1 MRSRLGR
8 PITVAGNPP
17 VKFGSASIEG
27 ETESRRLPPFALFLL
42 RIFLF
47 DLFGISILPIIEGL
61 IFTIL
66 YICSLRC
73 GGQSIASAVIALV
86 LTEASLVLFCVAIKK
101 SLVGN
106 KWGLDDS
113 TPFWSWRHFTY
124 FFAQDCFFV
133 WCRGP
138 LGFCAGTLL
147 SNSILRWMGCQ
158 IGRRTIVTQPM
169 QCSDWN
175 AVSFGNDCV
184 VDGVL
189 QFHSFE
195 DMMLR
200 VKRAR
205 IEDGCAVAFAATVMG
220 GAVLERDT
228 TLLPLSLVL
237 KEMHLVTATYEGS
250 PAQPASVTRP
260 SMGMHVGTRSTSMPH
275 AVDNT
280 DWLKTSAIIFV
291 LVDHF
296 GHFFMDDD
304 RWWAV
309 FGRLAAPP
317 FFFLMGYAETRTVPR
332 HWLWLGVIL
341 TLLNSW
347 NADWT
352 WVAPNILLSFV
363 LIRMARPHVQML
375 VKRHGWAAF
384 ALLVFAFVVVLVPSG
399 KIVDYGAEGWLWALF
414 GFCQRRY
421 VDGRSAGTLAEGTQ
435 LSPPLAR
442 AMAENPALMRLVACF
457 VAAVVYVWQEQKEFS
472 FPQIHFA
479 VLIAVI
485 GILSLALCLFLR
497 GPSRIQP
504 PQPIAG
510 LLRFIGR
517 HTLEIYAIQLA
528 GSELIAKLAPGLTP

>member
-1 MRSRLGR
+1 
-8 PITVAGNPP
+8 
-17 VKFGSASIEG
+17 
-27 ETESRRLPPFALFLL
+27 
-42 RIFLF
+42 
-47 DLFGISILPIIEGL
+47 
-61 IFTIL
+61 
-66 YICSLRC
+66 
-73 GGQSIASAVIALV
+73 
-86 LTEASLVLFCVAIKK
+86 
-101 SLVGN
+101 
-106 KWGLDDS
+106 
-113 TPFWSWRHFTY
+113 
-124 FFAQDCFFV
+124 
-133 WCRGP
+133 
-138 LGFCAGTLL
+138 
-147 SNSILRWMGCQ
+147 
-158 IGRRTIVTQPM
+158 M

-205 IEDGCAVAFAATVMG
+205 IEDGCAVAFGATVMG

-250 PAQPASVTRP
+250 PAQPAGVTRA
-260 SMGMHVGTRSTSMPH
+260 SAGMHVGTRSTSMPH

-296 GHFFMDDD
+296 GHFFMEDD

-317 FFFLMGYAETRTVPR
+317 FFFLMGYAETRAVPR
-332 HWLWLGVIL
+332 HWLWLGIIL

-352 WVAPNILLSFV
+352 WVAPNILLSFA
-363 LIRMARPHVQML
+363 LIRLARPHVQML

-384 ALLVFAFVVVLVPSG
+384 ALLVFAFVAVLVPSG

-414 GFCQRRY
+414 GLCQRRY
-421 VDGRSAGTLAEGTQ
+421 VDGESAGTLGGGTQ
-435 LSPPLAR
+435 LSSPPAR
-442 AMAENPALMRLVACF
+442 VMTENPALMRLVACF

-479 VLIAVI
+479 VLIVVI
-485 GILSLALCLFLR
+485 GVLSLALCLFLR

-528 GSELIAKLAPGLTP
+528 GSELIAKLAPALTP